1 MKIIIA
7 GATGLIG
14 KALVKRLSGK
24 AEIVIISRKPVKAS
38 KQFRNTKGLHFVGW
52 NDPLP
57 LTKDTIAHTKAVI
70 NLSGAPIAGKR
81 WTRSYKNQIVDSR
94 IDPINRLAELIRAGM
109 LKPEVVVQASATGY
123 YQLDKEDAHTEN
135 SPVGTSFLSDV
146 TQQWETASQQFEGL
160 AKRVVL
166 LRTGIV
172 LSPDG
177 GALPQMALPVKLFA
191 GGPVGSGKQWVSWI
205 HIEDQIH
212 AIMHLLQNPKSNGVY
227 NLTAPTPVRQGEMA
241 KTLAKTLKRPYWLP
255 APSIAIRVLL
265 GEMGDEL
272 LLKGSKVLPEKLL
285 AENFTFAY
293 SELDAAIQQI
303 YP

>member
-14 KALVKRLSGK
+14 KALVRRLSGK

-38 KQFRNTKGLHFVGW
+38 RQFKNTKGLHFVGW

-57 LTKDTIAHTKAVI
+57 LTKDTIANTKAVI

-81 WTRSYKNQIVDSR
+81 WTQTYKNQIVDSR
-94 IDPINRLAELIRAGM
+94 IDPINRLAELIKASKI
-109 LKPEVVVQASATGY
+109 KPEVVIQASATGY
-123 YQLDKEDAHTEN
+123 YPLDKDVKLTEN
-135 SPVGTSFLSDV
+135 SHAGNSFLSDV
-146 TQQWETASQQFEGL
+146 TQQWETAAQQFEGL

-177 GALPQMALPVKLFA
+177 GALPQMALPVKFFA
-191 GGPVGSGKQWVSWI
+191 GGPLGSGKQWISWI
-205 HIEDQIH
+205 HIDDEVE
-212 AIMHLLQNPKSNGVY
+212 AILHLLKNPKSSGVY
-227 NLTAPTPVRQGEMA
+227 NLTAPHPVRQSEFA
-241 KTLAKTLKRPYWLP
+241 KALAVALKRPYWMP
-255 APSIAIRVLL
+255 APAFAIKALL

-272 LLKGSKVLPEKLL
+272 LLKGNQVMPERLMNEKF
-285 AENFTFAY
+285 NFTYPKLEDALQNIY
-293 SELDAAIQQI
+293 S
-303 YP
+303 

>member
-14 KALVKRLSGK
+14 KALVRRLSGK

-52 NDPLP
+52 DDPLP
-57 LTKDTIAHTKAVI
+57 LTRDIIANTNGII

-81 WTRSYKNQIVDSR
+81 WTKTYKNQIVDSR
-94 IDPINRLAELIRAGM
+94 IEPINRLVALIKASKI
-109 LKPEVVVQASATGY
+109 KPEVIIQASATGY
-123 YQLDKEDAHTEN
+123 YQMDKEDALTEN

-172 LSPDG
+172 LSAVG

-191 GGPVGSGKQWVSWI
+191 GGPLGSGKQWVSWI
-205 HIEDQIH
+205 HIEDEIQ
-212 AIMHLLQNPKSNGVY
+212 AIMHLLQNTKSNGVY
-227 NLTAPTPVRQGEMA
+227 NLTAPGPVRQAELA
-241 KTLAKTLKRPYWLP
+241 KTLARTLKRPYWLP

-272 LLKGSKVLPEKLL
+272 LLNGSKVLPEKLL
-285 AENFTFAY
+285 AEKFTFTY
-293 SELDAAIQQI
+293 PELDAAIQQI

>member
-227 NLTAPTPVRQGEMA
+227 NLTAPGPVRQGELA